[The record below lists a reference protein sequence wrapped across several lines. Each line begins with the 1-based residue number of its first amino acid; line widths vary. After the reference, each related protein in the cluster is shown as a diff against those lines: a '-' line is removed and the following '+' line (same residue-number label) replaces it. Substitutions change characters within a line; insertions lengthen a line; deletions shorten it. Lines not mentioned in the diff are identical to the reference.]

1 MPAIQVEHYL
11 KRAADFSYVVL
22 VLRGDESHRN
32 SSALL
37 AIHAAISYSDALR
50 AGLGDVKL
58 GVDDHSKAADA
69 LKRVLALKVVDDE
82 TGLGHLR
89 YLLSNKSLVA
99 YGDQRINAKDFEM
112 LFTKAERFVAWA
124 NRIGMQL
131 KIEGWTDDKQ

>member
-32 SSALL
+32 SSTLL

>member
-1 MPAIQVEHYL
+1 M
-11 KRAADFSYVVL
+11 
-22 VLRGDESHRN
+22 
-32 SSALL
+32 
-37 AIHAAISYSDALR
+37 
-50 AGLGDVKL
+50 KL

>member
-58 GVDDHSKAADA
+58 GVDSKAADA